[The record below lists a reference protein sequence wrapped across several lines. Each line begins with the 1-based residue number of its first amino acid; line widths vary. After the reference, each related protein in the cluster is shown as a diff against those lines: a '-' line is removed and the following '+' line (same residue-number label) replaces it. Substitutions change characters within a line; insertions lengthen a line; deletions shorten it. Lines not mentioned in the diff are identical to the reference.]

1 MNKDNT
7 MDKISFMTEDGTAVE
22 FFVEEQ
28 TCIAGTT
35 YLLVSDSMDDEAN
48 AYIMKDISEP
58 DSTDACYEMVEDDSE
73 LAAVS
78 KVFQSLLE
86 DADLEF

>member
-1 MNKDNT
+1 MR
-7 MDKISFMTEDGTAVE
+7 
-22 FFVEEQ
+22 
-28 TCIAGTT
+28 
-35 YLLVSDSMDDEAN
+35 
-48 AYIMKDISEP
+48 DISDP